1 MRRLSMR
8 SSLIGL
14 GLRSAPDRVTPQLH
28 LAIDGAVKAI
38 HTALTDKPRYRATE
52 P

>member
-1 MRRLSMR
+1 MR

-14 GLRSAPDRVTPQLH
+14 SLRSAPDRVTPQLH
-28 LAIDGAVKAI
+28 LAIDGPVKAI
-38 HTALTDKPRYRATE
+38 HTPLTDEPRYGATE